1 MQAPATAVTVT
12 TSRASS
18 TALRVLLAAI
28 LAAIATLVPITP
40 ADASADLE
48 AQFLSAI
55 NSERTSRGLAALS
68 SSGDLVSVARQHSRK
83 MADQQNLHHN
93 PSLGSQVSGWKKV
106 GENVGKGPSVSRIH
120 AAFMASSGHK
130 ANILDADWTQ
140 AGVGVAVDADG
151 RIWVTEVFRLPKG
164 AEPKAEPEPEPAPT
178 AEAKAEPT
186 SAPKAAEPAKATPK
200 AAPKSAPKPAPAV
213 TTAGDTAPAPAPE
226 PEVPV
231 IEVPLPL
238 DRTTQ
243 FLAGE

>member
-12 TSRASS
+12 TARASS
-18 TALRVLLAAI
+18 TVLRVLLAAL
-28 LAAIATLVPITP
+28 LAAIATLVPTTP

-55 NSERTSRGLAALS
+55 NSERTSRGLSALS
-68 SSGDLVSVARQHSRK
+68 SSGDLVSVARQHSKK

-164 AEPKAEPEPEPAPT
+164 AEPKPEPTPEPEPT

-186 SAPKAAEPAKATPK
+186 SAPKPAEPAKAAPK
-200 AAPKSAPKPAPAV
+200 AAPKPAPAV
-213 TTAGDTAPAPAPE
+213 TTAGDTAPAPDPE
-226 PEVPV
+226 PEAPA

-243 FLAGE
+243 FLASE